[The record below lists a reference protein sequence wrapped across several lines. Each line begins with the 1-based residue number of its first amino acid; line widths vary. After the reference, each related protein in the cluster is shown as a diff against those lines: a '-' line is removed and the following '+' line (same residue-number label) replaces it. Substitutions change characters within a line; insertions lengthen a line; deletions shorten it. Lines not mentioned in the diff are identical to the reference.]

1 MPRRQDNPYAPHDWA
16 PHEKPALL
24 GSPSTPLHSPA
35 KRLAY
40 GVVGL
45 LVCLTGA
52 LGNAVV
58 TANLQLL
65 QGTFAAWSTEI
76 AWLPAVYVMTN
87 VSINLLLVKF
97 RQQFGLRAFT
107 EGFLVL
113 YVLVTFFHLFVN
125 DLSSAMMVRA
135 AHGMVAA
142 ALSSLGIYY
151 QVQAWPARH
160 RLKGLTIGITGSS
173 LAIPLARLFSTELL
187 QTDEWR
193 GLYFFELGLALVSL
207 ACVIALKLPPSDRKK
222 VFEKKDFIT
231 FFLLAPG
238 MALVCAV
245 LSLGR
250 LEWWFEA
257 PWIGWALAAAV
268 ILIVAAI
275 TFEHNRSNPL
285 LNTKWLSSGSIVRL
299 GLIMLLIRIVLAE
312 QNTGVIGWL
321 QYVGLQNEQMT
332 NLAWSIFAGI
342 LCGII
347 ASCLTL
353 NPQKLYWPTATALAL
368 IMIASL
374 LDSQSN
380 ALTRPE
386 QLMFSQFLL
395 GFGSAFFLAPAM
407 LAGIGGVFADP
418 RNLVSFS
425 VLFGMSQNIG
435 GLLGSAIL
443 GTFQTWREKFHS
455 SQLADQITTLNPLI
469 VERLQQYSQMYQSQI
484 GDSTL
489 LNVQATTLL
498 QNAATLQA
506 NILAW
511 NDIYLLTA
519 AISAGTLVWVFWRL
533 IRLRLTARIALQ
545 RATGSMQDRTL
556 LDNPLRL
563 WSLGGS
569 ILAPLLNRQALNAQ
583 VDVSMAQR
591 NQALYSYEK
600 TVRSAFKEVND
611 SLDAIS
617 RYGEQLTELQEQET
631 VAHETLRIVQNRYRN
646 GYSSYLDVLDAQRTL
661 FSTQLSVVQVKN
673 NLLLA
678 QIDLYRAL
686 GGGWSD
692 SSGS

>member
-1 MPRRQDNPYAPHDWA
+1 M
-16 PHEKPALL
+16 
-24 GSPSTPLHSPA
+24 
-35 KRLAY
+35 
-40 GVVGL
+40 
-45 LVCLTGA
+45 
-52 LGNAVV
+52 
-58 TANLQLL
+58 
-65 QGTFAAWSTEI
+65 
-76 AWLPAVYVMTN
+76 
-87 VSINLLLVKF
+87 
-97 RQQFGLRAFT
+97 
-107 EGFLVL
+107 
-113 YVLVTFFHLFVN
+113 
-125 DLSSAMMVRA
+125 
-135 AHGMVAA
+135 
-142 ALSSLGIYY
+142 
-151 QVQAWPARH
+151 
-160 RLKGLTIGITGSS
+160 
-173 LAIPLARLFSTELL
+173 
-187 QTDEWR
+187 
-193 GLYFFELGLALVSL
+193 SL

-407 LAGIGGVFADP
+407 L
-418 RNLVSFS
+418 
-425 VLFGMSQNIG
+425 
-435 GLLGSAIL
+435 

-484 GDSTL
+484 GDSTTL

-511 NDIYLLTA
+511 NDTYLLTA

-545 RATGSMQDRTL
+545 RATGS
-556 LDNPLRL
+556 
-563 WSLGGS
+563 
-569 ILAPLLNRQALNAQ
+569 
-583 VDVSMAQR
+583 
-591 NQALYSYEK
+591 K
-600 TVRSAFKEVND
+600 
-611 SLDAIS
+611 
-617 RYGEQLTELQEQET
+617 
-631 VAHETLRIVQNRYRN
+631 
-646 GYSSYLDVLDAQRTL
+646 
-661 FSTQLSVVQVKN
+661 
-673 NLLLA
+673 
-678 QIDLYRAL
+678 
-686 GGGWSD
+686 
-692 SSGS
+692 

>member
-1 MPRRQDNPYAPHDWA
+1 M
-16 PHEKPALL
+16 
-24 GSPSTPLHSPA
+24 
-35 KRLAY
+35 
-40 GVVGL
+40 
-45 LVCLTGA
+45 
-52 LGNAVV
+52 
-58 TANLQLL
+58 
-65 QGTFAAWSTEI
+65 
-76 AWLPAVYVMTN
+76 
-87 VSINLLLVKF
+87 
-97 RQQFGLRAFT
+97 
-107 EGFLVL
+107 
-113 YVLVTFFHLFVN
+113 
-125 DLSSAMMVRA
+125 
-135 AHGMVAA
+135 
-142 ALSSLGIYY
+142 
-151 QVQAWPARH
+151 
-160 RLKGLTIGITGSS
+160 
-173 LAIPLARLFSTELL
+173 
-187 QTDEWR
+187 
-193 GLYFFELGLALVSL
+193 SL

-407 LAGIGGVFADP
+407 L
-418 RNLVSFS
+418 
-425 VLFGMSQNIG
+425 
-435 GLLGSAIL
+435 

-511 NDIYLLTA
+511 NDTYLLTA

-545 RATGSMQDRTL
+545 RATGS
-556 LDNPLRL
+556 
-563 WSLGGS
+563 
-569 ILAPLLNRQALNAQ
+569 
-583 VDVSMAQR
+583 
-591 NQALYSYEK
+591 K
-600 TVRSAFKEVND
+600 
-611 SLDAIS
+611 
-617 RYGEQLTELQEQET
+617 
-631 VAHETLRIVQNRYRN
+631 
-646 GYSSYLDVLDAQRTL
+646 
-661 FSTQLSVVQVKN
+661 
-673 NLLLA
+673 
-678 QIDLYRAL
+678 
-686 GGGWSD
+686 
-692 SSGS
+692 

>member
-1 MPRRQDNPYAPHDWA
+1 M
-16 PHEKPALL
+16 
-24 GSPSTPLHSPA
+24 
-35 KRLAY
+35 
-40 GVVGL
+40 VGL

-76 AWLPAVYVMTN
+76 ALAAGGVCHDQRLHQPAAGE
-87 VSINLLLVKF
+87 I
-97 RQQFGLRAFT
+97 
-107 EGFLVL
+107 
-113 YVLVTFFHLFVN
+113 
-125 DLSSAMMVRA
+125 SSAVRA
-135 AHGMVAA
+135 ARLYRRLSGALCAGHLLPPVRQRSQLGDDGPRRPRHGGRGAQLA
-142 ALSSLGIYY
+142 GDLLSG
-151 QVQAWPARH
+151 AGWPARH

-257 PWIGWALAAAV
+257 PWIGWSLAAAV
-268 ILIVAAI
+268 VLIVAAI
-275 TFEHNRSNPL
+275 AFEHNRSNPL
-285 LNTKWLSSGSIVRL
+285 LNTKWLSSGSILRL

-368 IMIASL
+368 IMVASL

-511 NDIYLLTA
+511 NDTYLLTA

-533 IRLRLTARIALQ
+533 IRL
-545 RATGSMQDRTL
+545 
-556 LDNPLRL
+556 
-563 WSLGGS
+563 
-569 ILAPLLNRQALNAQ
+569 
-583 VDVSMAQR
+583 
-591 NQALYSYEK
+591 
-600 TVRSAFKEVND
+600 
-611 SLDAIS
+611 
-617 RYGEQLTELQEQET
+617 
-631 VAHETLRIVQNRYRN
+631 
-646 GYSSYLDVLDAQRTL
+646 
-661 FSTQLSVVQVKN
+661 
-673 NLLLA
+673 
-678 QIDLYRAL
+678 
-686 GGGWSD
+686 
-692 SSGS
+692 